1 MSKYSEE
8 NLSRIGN
15 AAIYIAEHT
24 SDLSKTK
31 LLKLLYL
38 MEERSAC
45 DILSHHL
52 PGKTQSNLSF
62 IAGTTDFASK
72 TGNILVKPRYVD
84 TNDLGILEAHKIETL
99 NERINNSLL
108 YCK

>member
-15 AAIYIAEHT
+15 AVIYIVEHT

-52 PGKTQSNLSF
+52 PDKTQSNLSF
-62 IAGTTDFASK
+62 IAGTTDLASK
-72 TGNILVKPRYVD
+72 TVKFWLNPDMLILTVSGFLKPTR
-84 TNDLGILEAHKIETL
+84 
-99 NERINNSLL
+99 
-108 YCK
+108 